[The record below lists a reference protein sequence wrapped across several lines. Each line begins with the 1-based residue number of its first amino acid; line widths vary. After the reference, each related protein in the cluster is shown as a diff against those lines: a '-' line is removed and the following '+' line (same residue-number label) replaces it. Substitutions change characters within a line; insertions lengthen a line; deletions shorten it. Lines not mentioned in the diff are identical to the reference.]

1 MQTPII
7 CSLAITT
14 MFALVPMAICLC
26 HLKSNPVCCVDQINV
41 RKRLEM
47 NGSGYLLSLHLYQFD
62 LTHLVDVTW
71 PDTQRA
77 RADDG
82 SQNER
87 NESSST
93 FQNLFQHV
101 R

>member
-1 MQTPII
+1 
-7 CSLAITT
+7 
-14 MFALVPMAICLC
+14 
-26 HLKSNPVCCVDQINV
+26 
-41 RKRLEM
+41 M

>member
-47 NGSGYLLSLHLYQFD
+47 NGSGYLSSLHLYQFD

-77 RADDG
+77 HASGMKAR
-82 SQNER
+82 
-87 NESSST
+87 
-93 FQNLFQHV
+93 V
-101 R
+101 RFKIYFSMYANNNP